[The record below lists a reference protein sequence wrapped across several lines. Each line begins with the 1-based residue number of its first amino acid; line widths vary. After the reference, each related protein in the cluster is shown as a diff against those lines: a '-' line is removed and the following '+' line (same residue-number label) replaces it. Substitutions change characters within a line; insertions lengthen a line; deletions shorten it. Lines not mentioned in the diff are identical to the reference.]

1 MAQAPMDNRPLP
13 SGRDK
18 TPLGNRVLPGKDK
31 TPLGSRM
38 LPGKDK
44 TPLGS
49 RVLPGKD
56 KTPLGNRVLPAKPP
70 AKDAKEREAEVDQSL
85 LLLLRSLNL
94 AIAQVSQ
101 ARELRYDKP
110 GAAIPPGVVDSTL
123 QHLHDAQQLAE
134 ALKRSL
140 G

>member
-1 MAQAPMDNRPLP
+1 MAQSPIDKNSLP

-31 TPLGSRM
+31 TPLGNRI

-49 RVLPGKD
+49 RIVA
-56 KTPLGNRVLPAKPP
+56 AKPT
-70 AKDAKEREAEVDQSL
+70 AKDAKERGAEVDQSL

-101 ARELRYDKP
+101 ARELRYTQTDAP
-110 GAAIPPGVVDSTL
+110 VPAAVVDSTM
-123 QHLHDAQQLAE
+123 QHLRDAQQLAE
-134 ALKRSL
+134 TLKRLS

>member
-1 MAQAPMDNRPLP
+1 MAQTPMNNRSLP

-31 TPLGSRM
+31 TPLGSRI
-38 LPGKDK
+38 LA
-44 TPLGS
+44 
-49 RVLPGKD
+49 
-56 KTPLGNRVLPAKPP
+56 AKPAP
-70 AKDAKEREAEVDQSL
+70 KDTKEREAEFDQRL

-101 ARELRYDKP
+101 ARELRYSQAD
-110 GAAIPPGVVDSTL
+110 AAIPPGVVDSTL
-123 QHLHDAQQLAE
+123 QHIREAQQLAE
-134 ALKRSL
+134 ALRRSL

>member
-1 MAQAPMDNRPLP
+1 MAQTPMDKGSLP

-31 TPLGSRM
+31 TPLGN
-38 LPGKDK
+38 
-44 TPLGS
+44 
-49 RVLPGKD
+49 RVLPVKD
-56 KTPLGNRVLPAKPP
+56 KTPLGNRALPGKDKTPSGNRVLPAKES
-70 AKDAKEREAEVDQSL
+70 KERAAEVDQRL

-101 ARELRYDKP
+101 ARELRYTQP
-110 GAAIPPGVVDSTL
+110 AAALPAGVVDGTL
-123 QHLHDAQQLAE
+123 QHLRDAQQLAE
-134 ALKRSL
+134 ALKRAL

>member
-1 MAQAPMDNRPLP
+1 MAQTPMDNRSLP

-31 TPLGSRM
+31 TPLGN
-38 LPGKDK
+38 
-44 TPLGS
+44 

-56 KTPLGNRVLPAKPP
+56 KTPLGNRIVAAKPA
-70 AKDAKEREAEVDQSL
+70 AKDAKEREAEVDRSL

-101 ARELRYDKP
+101 ARELRYTQSD
-110 GAAIPPGVVDSTL
+110 AAIPPGVVDSTL
-123 QHLHDAQQLAE
+123 HHLREAQQLTE
-134 ALKRSL
+134 SLKRSL

>member
-1 MAQAPMDNRPLP
+1 MAQTPLNNRLLP

-31 TPLGSRM
+31 TPLG
-38 LPGKDK
+38 
-44 TPLGS
+44 
-49 RVLPGKD
+49 
-56 KTPLGNRVLPAKPP
+56 NRILPAKPA
-70 AKDAKEREAEVDQSL
+70 AKEGGKDGKDGKEREAEIDQRL

-101 ARELRYDKP
+101 ARELRYTQSE
-110 GAAIPPGVVDSTL
+110 AAIPSGVIESTL
-123 QHLHDAQQLAE
+123 QHLREAQQLAD
-134 ALKRSL
+134 ALKRSV

>member
-1 MAQAPMDNRPLP
+1 MAQAPMDKGSLP

-18 TPLGNRVLPGKDK
+18 TPLGSRV
-31 TPLGSRM
+31 

-56 KTPLGNRVLPAKPP
+56 KTPLGSRVLPSKDKTPLGTRQLP
-70 AKDAKEREAEVDQSL
+70 AKDATERAAEVDQRL

-101 ARELRYDKP
+101 ARELRYTQP
-110 GAAIPPGVVDSTL
+110 EAALPAGVIDGTL
-123 QHLHDAQQLAE
+123 QHLREAQQLAE
-134 ALKRSL
+134 TLKRAL